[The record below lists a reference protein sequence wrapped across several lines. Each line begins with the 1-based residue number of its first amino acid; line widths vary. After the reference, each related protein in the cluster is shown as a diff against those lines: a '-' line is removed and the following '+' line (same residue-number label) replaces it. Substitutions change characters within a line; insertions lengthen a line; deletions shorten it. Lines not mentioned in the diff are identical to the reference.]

1 MFNVKEPPIIISV
14 GGSLIIKDTSIDT
27 EFLTKLNNLIRD
39 QVAKGKRFFLV
50 AGGGKISRLYIDA
63 GKKIIGNVVDEDLD
77 WLAIHITRVN
87 AHLLRTIFQDIAH
100 PRIIE
105 NYDKKLRGWREPVV
119 IGAGWK
125 PGWSTDYDAV
135 VLARDYGANLMINLS
150 NIDYVYDRD
159 PKKFKDAKPIKK
171 TTWEEIE
178 NLVGKKFTP
187 GLNAPF
193 DPVATNLAKRIGL
206 TVIVANGH
214 DMSNLKNIFDGNSFN
229 GTVIV
234 PFNIDAGFYDR
245 EYYLGKKGGHKFAHA
260 ESLIGKIFHS
270 IIACYRALLVKLFIN
285 PKTCLDIG
293 CGTGRLVSW
302 LRKFGIDTKGVDI
315 SKFALE
321 LSDKSVRPYLE
332 IGDIVNL
339 PYKDNLFD
347 LVITY
352 DILERIDPSKINKAI
367 SESIRVSKNLILHKI
382 YTKENI
388 WYSLFHRKDFSVIS
402 YFPKNY
408 WKKLFALFSN
418 IAFQKLKV
426 EFPSF
431 IETKFLLKKIHDAH

>member
-1 MFNVKEPPIIISV
+1 MFTINEPPIIISV

-39 QVAKGKRFFLV
+39 QVAKGKCFFLV

-105 NYDKKLRGWREPVV
+105 NYDKKLRDWREPVV

-150 NIDYVYDRD
+150 NINYVFDRD
-159 PKKFKDAKPIKK
+159 PKKFKDAKSIKK

-193 DPVATNLAKRIGL
+193 DPIATNLAKKIGL

-214 DMSNLKNIFDGNSFN
+214 DMNNLKNIFEGNTFK

-245 EYYLGKKGGHKFAHA
+245 EYYLGKKGGHKFAYT
-260 ESLIGKIFHS
+260 ESFWGKLFHS
-270 IIACYRALLVKLFIN
+270 AVALYRALLIKICNN
-285 PKTCLDIG
+285 PKNCLDIG
-293 CGTGRLVSW
+293 CGTGKLVLW
-302 LRKFGIDTKGVDI
+302 LRRLGIDAYGIDI
-315 SKFALE
+315 SKNALD
-321 LSDKSVRPYLE
+321 LADKSVRPFLKV
-332 IGDIVNL
+332 GDIIDL
-339 PYKDNLFD
+339 PYKDNQFEY
-347 LVITY
+347 VVTY
-352 DILERIDPSKINKAI
+352 DILERIDRSKINKAVE
-367 SESIRVSKNLILHKI
+367 ESIRVSSKYILHKI
-382 YTKENI
+382 YTRENI
-388 WYSLFHRKDFSVIS
+388 WYRLFHRRDFSIVS
-402 YFPKNY
+402 FFPQNY
-408 WKKLFALFSN
+408 WKKIFSSCSN
-418 IAFQKLKV
+418 IALEKLKV
-426 EFPSF
+426 KMPSF
-431 IETKFLLKKIHDAH
+431 IETKFLLRKIHN